1 MHVAE
6 GVLSLPVVFTG
17 ATTAVVG
24 VFWGLKKLPAQRLML
39 AGLLGAVFF
48 LASLIHIPIGVGS
61 AHLIMNGVIGI
72 LLGSASFPV
81 IFIALLLQAVLL
93 QFGGLTVLGVN
104 TATMGIGSVLAG
116 YLFHQIIKSSSQ
128 KKRTLCIASFIAGF
142 SAVLISGLLTAVA
155 LAVSHESFQI
165 VAMTIFLSNLPIM
178 VIEGVVTIFIILYI
192 SKTEPRL
199 LYQQRDKSDD

>member
-1 MHVAE
+1 MHIAE
-6 GVLSLPVVFTG
+6 GVLSLPVLFTG
-17 ATTAVVG
+17 ATTAVIG
-24 VFWGLKKLPAQRLML
+24 VFWGLKRLPAQRLML

-81 IFIALLLQAVLL
+81 IFIALLLQTVLL

-104 TATMGIGSVLAG
+104 TATMGIGAVLAG
-116 YLFHQIIKSSSQ
+116 WLFHQIVRQSTQ
-128 KKRTLCIASFIAGF
+128 KKTIGIVSFLAGF
-142 SAVLISGLLTAVA
+142 SSVLISGLLTALA

-178 VIEGVVTIFIILYI
+178 VIEGLITIFIILYI

-199 LYQQRDKSDD
+199 LYQQKE